1 MLSIGYD
8 YRVPVENV
16 IAIVATDSAPIKRMI
31 HRARENGLLHDC
43 TKGKKTRSAVITT
56 SEDIYLSA
64 FTADSL
70 ANRLYNAYFMSKV
83 VNAHANWL
91 SPNHQTKLAKAAV
104 AI

>member
-16 IAIVATDSAPIKRMI
+16 IAIVASDSAPIKRMI
-31 HRARENGLLHDC
+31 QRARENGVLHDC

-70 ANRLYNAYFMSKV
+70 ANRLYSAYFKSKV
-83 VNAHANWL
+83 VNEHANWL
-91 SPNHQTKLAKAAV
+91 NPNHQKQLTRS
-104 AI
+104 IG